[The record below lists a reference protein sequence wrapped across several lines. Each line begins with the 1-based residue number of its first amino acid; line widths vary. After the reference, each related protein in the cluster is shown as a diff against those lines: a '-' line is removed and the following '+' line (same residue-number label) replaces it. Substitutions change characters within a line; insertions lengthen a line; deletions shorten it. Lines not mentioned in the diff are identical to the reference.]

1 MLDIQPGLLVFEIL
15 TFLTLLFLLNRMLFR
30 PLLGHIDGRYASLS
44 HDNGA
49 IEANLDEAKK
59 MKDDAISMIAAAK
72 KEGHA
77 KIDHAVDE
85 AKKSASIALEA
96 QRAKLAKSTEEF
108 MASLQNDV
116 VALQGRL
123 EGDSGSYKASIA
135 KKLGK

>member
-44 HDNGA
+44 HDNSA
-49 IEANLDEAKK
+49 IEANIDEAKK
-59 MKDDAISMIAAAK
+59 MKDEAMSIVAAAK

-77 KIDHAVDE
+77 KIEHAVSE
-85 AKKSASIALEA
+85 AKKSAGVALEA

-108 MASLQNDV
+108 MASLQDDV
-116 VALQGRL
+116 NTLQGQL
-123 EGDSGSYKASIA
+123 QKDSGSYKTAIS
-135 KKLGK
+135 KKLGQ